1 MYLAQGDFALKS
13 VLVGEHRKLQTNSI
27 FVQFIVYLRSVGS
40 NGLGPLIKILKSD
53 VPPWLSKSIVDL
65 ALKDALEV
73 IGLSLG
79 YKKLVLVWINW
90 FLYGLW

>member
-27 FVQFIVYLRSVGS
+27 FVLFIVYLRSVGS

-53 VPPWLSKSIVDL
+53 VPP
-65 ALKDALEV
+65 
-73 IGLSLG
+73 
-79 YKKLVLVWINW
+79 
-90 FLYGLW
+90 